1 MTIDKRPS
9 GAYRIRLTENGRSY
23 SVTIPYKPTQ
33 KEAYELIRAKI
44 DHKGADKTFSE
55 AYKDYI
61 GVKSNI
67 LSPSTIRGYE
77 SMYKNLP
84 SWLLPLDIAEIDNY
98 TLQKLINGY
107 AKEHSAKSTH
117 NLYSL
122 VLSVIRLFYPDST
135 IRATLPQKAHTEPYT
150 PSREDVKKLLDA
162 SKETEYYVPLYLASL
177 SCRCSEICA
186 LTLDDL
192 RGDQLTINKALVR
205 AEKGYVLKDTPKTDA
220 SYRTI
225 TLPRDLVKRIKK
237 QGYIYKGYPQNI
249 DKYLRRTLPKLN
261 IQFFSVHKL
270 RHFFCSYCHDLGYT
284 DAQIKKLGG
293 WDSDVFRKVYRH
305 AMSEDEARKQ
315 IKKDFKF

>member
-9 GAYRIRLTENGRSY
+9 GKYRVRHTENGRTY
-23 SVTIPYKPTQ
+23 SLTLPFKPST

-44 DHKGADKTFSE
+44 DHKSADKTFSE

-61 GVKSNI
+61 EVKSNV
-67 LSPSTIRGYE
+67 LSPSTMRGYE
-77 SMYKNLP
+77 SIYRNLP
-84 SWLLPLDIAEIDNY
+84 SWLLPLDIAEIDDY

-150 PSREDVKKLLDA
+150 PSREDVKKLLGA
-162 SKETEYYVPLYLASL
+162 SKQTEYYVPLYLASL

-192 RGDQLTINKALVR
+192 HGDQLTISKALVR
-205 AEKGYVLKDTPKTDA
+205 ADKGYVLKDTPKTDA

-237 QGYIYKGYPQNI
+237 QGYIYNGYPQNI
-249 DKYLRRTLPKLN
+249 DKYLRRTLPKLD

-315 IKKDFKF
+315 IKKDFNF

>member
-1 MTIDKRPS
+1 MTIDKRDS
-9 GAYRIRLTENGRSY
+9 GKYRIRHTENGRTY
-23 SVTIPYKPTQ
+23 SITVPYKPSN

-44 DHKGADKTFSE
+44 DHKRADKTFDE
-55 AYKDYI
+55 AYRDYI
-61 GVKSNI
+61 EVKSNV

-77 SMYKNLP
+77 SMYRNLP

-162 SKETEYYVPLYLASL
+162 SRQTEYYVPLYLASL

-192 RGDQLTINKALVR
+192 HGDQLTISKALVR
-205 AEKGYVLKDTPKTDA
+205 ADKGYVLKDTPKTDA

-225 TLPRDLVKRIKK
+225 TLPRALVKRIEK
-237 QGYIYKGYPQNI
+237 QGYIYNGYPQNI
-249 DKYLRRTLPKLN
+249 DKYLRRTLPKLD

-315 IKKDFKF
+315 VANDFNF

>member
-237 QGYIYKGYPQNI
+237 QG
-249 DKYLRRTLPKLN
+249 
-261 IQFFSVHKL
+261 
-270 RHFFCSYCHDLGYT
+270 FFCSYCHDLGYT